1 MKKVLLIIFAGMLS
15 FSQANANIL
24 GDASLTVGM
33 GYNEAVFAATGQ
45 ERNHDESGTLRTT
58 VEEYGAFNEEF
69 ASFFVEAGN
78 DQVSLGVSIASKFST
93 PENIS
98 GDERTLSN
106 AANRVSAEF
115 ENFMNIYGLVRIP
128 LGGLYAKVGYASAD
142 VSVKNTSRSGVTYG
156 QPEDLSGYT
165 IAFGWDQQLANGFGI
180 RAEIQGH
187 EFDDVEVNN
196 GVATTGNINYIK
208 ISDMIGATGTIAI
221 TKTF

>member
-15 FSQANANIL
+15 ISQASANML
-24 GDASLTVGM
+24 GDARITLGL
-33 GYNEAVFAATGQ
+33 GYSEAVFAAQGQ

-69 ASFFVEAGN
+69 ASFFIEAGN
-78 DQVSLGVSIASKFST
+78 DQLSLGVSLASKFNT
-93 PENIS
+93 PEHIS

-128 LGGLYAKVGYASAD
+128 LGGLYVKAGYASVDA
-142 VSVKNTSRSGVTYG
+142 VISNTSRSGVSYPNADIDGFTV
-156 QPEDLSGYT
+156 
-165 IAFGWDQQLANGFGI
+165 AFGWDQELSNGFGI

-187 EFDDVEVNN
+187 DFDDVEVNN
-196 GVATTGNINYIK
+196 GVAATGNVNYIK
-208 ISDMIGATGTIAI
+208 ISDMLGATGTISV

>member
-15 FSQANANIL
+15 ISQASANML
-24 GDASLTVGM
+24 GDARITLGL
-33 GYNEAVFAATGQ
+33 GYSEAVFAAQGQ

-69 ASFFVEAGN
+69 ASFFIEAGN
-78 DQVSLGVSIASKFST
+78 DQLSLGVSVASKFNT

-128 LGGLYAKVGYASAD
+128 LGGLYVKAGYASVDA
-142 VSVKNTSRSGVTYG
+142 VISNTSRSGVSYPNADIDGFTV
-156 QPEDLSGYT
+156 
-165 IAFGWDQQLANGFGI
+165 AFGWDQELSNGFGI

-187 EFDDVEVNN
+187 DFDDVEVNN
-196 GVATTGNINYIK
+196 GVAATGNVNYIK
-208 ISDMIGATGTIAI
+208 ISDMLGATGTISV

>member
-15 FSQANANIL
+15 ISQASADFL
-24 GDASLTVGM
+24 GDARITLGL
-33 GYNEAVFAATGQ
+33 GYSEAVFAATGQ

-58 VEEYGAFNEEF
+58 VDEYGAFNEEF
-69 ASFFVEAGN
+69 ASVFVEAGN
-78 DQVSLGVSIASKFST
+78 ETASIGISLASKFNT

-115 ENFMNIYGLVRIP
+115 ENFMNIYGLVRLP
-128 LGGLYAKVGYASAD
+128 LGGLYAKVGYATVDAI
-142 VSVKNTSRSGVTYG
+142 VKNTSRSGVTY
-156 QPEDLSGYT
+156 PNADIDGYT
-165 IAFGWDQQLANGFGI
+165 VAFGWDQQFENGFGI

-196 GVATTGNINYIK
+196 GVAASGNINYIK
-208 ISDMIGATGTIAI
+208 ISDMIGATGTISV

>member
-15 FSQANANIL
+15 ISQASANML
-24 GDASLTVGM
+24 GDARITLGL
-33 GYNEAVFAATGQ
+33 GYSEAVFAAQGQ

-69 ASFFVEAGN
+69 ASAFIEAGN
-78 DQVSLGVSIASKFST
+78 DQFSVGISIASKFNT
-93 PENIS
+93 PEHIS

-115 ENFMNIYGLVRIP
+115 ENFMNIYGLARIP
-128 LGGLYAKVGYASAD
+128 LGGLYVKAGYASVDA
-142 VSVKNTSRSGVTYG
+142 VISNTSRSGVTYPNADIDG
-156 QPEDLSGYT
+156 FT
-165 IAFGWDQQLANGFGI
+165 VAFGWDQELSNGFGI

-187 EFDDVEVNN
+187 DFDDVEVNN
-196 GVATTGNINYIK
+196 GAGATGNINYIK
-208 ISDMIGATGTIAI
+208 ISDMIGATGTISV

>member
-15 FSQANANIL
+15 FSQANADLL
-24 GDASLTVGM
+24 GDASITLGV

-58 VEEYGAFNEEF
+58 VEEYGAFNEEY
-69 ASFFVEAGN
+69 ATVFVEAGN
-78 DQVSLGVSIASKFST
+78 DVVSIGLSYASSFDT
-93 PENIS
+93 PENVS

-106 AANRVSAEF
+106 AANRVSADF
-115 ENFMNIYGLVRIP
+115 SSFMNIYGLVRIP
-128 LGGLYAKVGYASAD
+128 LGGLYVKAGVAKVD
-142 VSVKNTSRSGVTYG
+142 VSIANTSRSGVSYSA
-156 QPEDLSGYT
+156 PEDLEGWT
-165 IAFGWDQQLANGFGI
+165 IGFGWDQQISNGFGI
-180 RAEIQGH
+180 RAEITGH

-196 GVATTGNINYIK
+196 GVAATGNVNYIK